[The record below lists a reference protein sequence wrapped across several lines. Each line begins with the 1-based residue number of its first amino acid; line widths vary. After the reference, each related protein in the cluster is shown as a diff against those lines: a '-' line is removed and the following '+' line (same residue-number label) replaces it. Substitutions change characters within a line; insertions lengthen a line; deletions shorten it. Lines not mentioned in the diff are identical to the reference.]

1 MPDYSDCYGGRFVK
15 AADITK
21 PFNGTIERAERT
33 EVEKGRPKV
42 VVYFEGRDKG
52 FVLNATRF
60 AFLCELAKSKDTDDW
75 PGLTVGVSRG
85 RVNFAGKM
93 VDAIVFGAPAAKKKA
108 AAEIAA
114 EVADELNDA
123 ITF

>member
-33 EVEKGRPKV
+33 EVEKGRPKI

-52 FVLNATRF
+52 FVLNATISHS
-60 AFLCELAKSKDTDDW
+60 C
-75 PGLTVGVSRG
+75 VSWRRARTPMTG
-85 RVNFAGKM
+85 
-93 VDAIVFGAPAAKKKA
+93 PA
-108 AAEIAA
+108 
-114 EVADELNDA
+114 
-123 ITF
+123 